1 MKSNSG
7 RHCCIRLPSYRSVLS
22 YTIVNAARPCAANGS
37 WRRRVKSPAYVG
49 RPVCSSRDTCRFI
62 KGSRPSRRN
71 GNLRTKPC
79 APQFLCFQY
88 DPMSHQ
94 GTSSFHDSRVESDA
108 DVCDACAIPQISSHI
123 CICSP
128 LTRQLIRCR
137 KKTST
142 LAQKIGGSREHRLG
156 CAGLFSKAQQE
167 SKENVPLFVK
177 FAFVL
182 CPCGSSLLTSDRQR

>member
-1 MKSNSG
+1 MVNTSLFGQVMKSNRE

-22 YTIVNAARPCAANGS
+22 YTIVNAARPCATNGS
-37 WRRRVKSPAYVG
+37 WRRRVKSPTYAQWKS
-49 RPVCSSRDTCRFI
+49 PHQALCATI
-62 KGSRPSRRN
+62 LMLPSTIRC
-71 GNLRTKPC
+71 LTK
-79 APQFLCFQY
+79 
-88 DPMSHQ
+88 
-94 GTSSFHDSRVESDA
+94 
-108 DVCDACAIPQISSHI
+108 ISSHI

-167 SKENVPLFVK
+167 SKQNIPLFVK
-177 FAFVL
+177 FAFTARFQAVRR
-182 CPCGSSLLTSDRQR
+182 SA